1 MGAAKANN
9 SKDTYLA
16 TAVTFMVIGA
26 LFLIDKLIHFS
37 SIGLPWVMNKDNML
51 LYAAACFLIFKRDK
65 SIGLVLLGLW
75 LVMNIGLVMSLL
87 GSLSGYLLPLTLL
100 IIGISYIGL
109 QNAEKTMKRSIEDT
123 PVVFIGAGNL
133 ATNLAKALYY
143 KGFRIVQVYSRTEES
158 ARALA
163 EKVEADYTT
172 DLQEISKDAKLYIVS
187 LKDAAFVEL
196 LPQITEGKQKSLLVH
211 TAGSIPM
218 SVWEGHAERYG
229 VFYPMQTFSKQREVD
244 FQEVPLFIEAK
255 RAEDT
260 ELLKAIASTLSEKV
274 YEADSEQRKSLH
286 LAAVFICNFT
296 NHMYALAAD
305 LLEKYNLPFE
315 VMLPLIDETA
325 RKVHELAPRDAQ
337 TGPAVRYDE
346 NVMSNHL
353 AMLVDSPAL
362 QEIYKLMS
370 KSIHEHHKL

>member
-1 MGAAKANN
+1 
-9 SKDTYLA
+9 
-16 TAVTFMVIGA
+16 
-26 LFLIDKLIHFS
+26 
-37 SIGLPWVMNKDNML
+37 
-51 LYAAACFLIFKRDK
+51 
-65 SIGLVLLGLW
+65 
-75 LVMNIGLVMSLL
+75 
-87 GSLSGYLLPLTLL
+87 
-100 IIGISYIGL
+100 
-109 QNAEKTMKRSIEDT
+109 MKRSIEDT

-244 FQEVPLFIEAK
+244 FQEVPFFIEAK

-274 YEADSEQRKSLH
+274 YEAIQNNAKAFIWQPSLSVISQITCMRW
-286 LAAVFICNFT
+286 LPICSKN
-296 NHMYALAAD
+296 
-305 LLEKYNLPFE
+305 
-315 VMLPLIDETA
+315 I
-325 RKVHELAPRDAQ
+325 
-337 TGPAVRYDE
+337 
-346 NVMSNHL
+346 
-353 AMLVDSPAL
+353 
-362 QEIYKLMS
+362 IYLS
-370 KSIHEHHKL
+370 K

>member
-1 MGAAKANN
+1 
-9 SKDTYLA
+9 
-16 TAVTFMVIGA
+16 
-26 LFLIDKLIHFS
+26 
-37 SIGLPWVMNKDNML
+37 
-51 LYAAACFLIFKRDK
+51 
-65 SIGLVLLGLW
+65 
-75 LVMNIGLVMSLL
+75 
-87 GSLSGYLLPLTLL
+87 
-100 IIGISYIGL
+100 
-109 QNAEKTMKRSIEDT
+109 MKRSIEDT

-244 FQEVPLFIEAK
+244 FQEVPFFIEAK

-305 LLEKYNLPFE
+305 FE

>member
-1 MGAAKANN
+1 
-9 SKDTYLA
+9 
-16 TAVTFMVIGA
+16 
-26 LFLIDKLIHFS
+26 
-37 SIGLPWVMNKDNML
+37 
-51 LYAAACFLIFKRDK
+51 
-65 SIGLVLLGLW
+65 
-75 LVMNIGLVMSLL
+75 
-87 GSLSGYLLPLTLL
+87 
-100 IIGISYIGL
+100 
-109 QNAEKTMKRSIEDT
+109 MKRSIEDT

-163 EKVEADYTT
+163 EKE
-172 DLQEISKDAKLYIVS
+172 
-187 LKDAAFVEL
+187 DAAFVEL

-218 SVWEGHAERYG
+218 SVWEGHVERYG

-244 FQEVPLFIEAK
+244 FQEVPFFIEAK

>member
-1 MGAAKANN
+1 
-9 SKDTYLA
+9 
-16 TAVTFMVIGA
+16 
-26 LFLIDKLIHFS
+26 
-37 SIGLPWVMNKDNML
+37 
-51 LYAAACFLIFKRDK
+51 
-65 SIGLVLLGLW
+65 
-75 LVMNIGLVMSLL
+75 
-87 GSLSGYLLPLTLL
+87 
-100 IIGISYIGL
+100 
-109 QNAEKTMKRSIEDT
+109 MKRSIEDT

-244 FQEVPLFIEAK
+244 FQEVPFFIEAK

-325 RKVHELAPRDAQ
+325 RKVHSVAPRTSGEPMRTVNIKDGYAIQ
-337 TGPAVRYDE
+337 LAVKKGIRIAIITGGRTEAVRIRFAGLGVTDLYMGSAVKIHDYRAFRDKYGLADDE
-346 NVMSNHL
+346 ILYMGDDVPDIEVMRECGLPCCPKDAVPEVKAVAKYISYAEGGHGCGRDVVEQVL
-353 AMLVDSPAL
+353 KAHGIWLTDDAFGW
-362 QEIYKLMS
+362 
-370 KSIHEHHKL
+370 